1 MPRTPV
7 VSRTITFC
15 VLDAIIITDGEP
27 FQADLEV
34 PVICTGNLR
43 EASAFLRETGQI
55 DENEE
60 VVYAAITGVKN
71 IHLELDFL
79 KYIVVSDK
87 KFINSKELTT
97 RIPISRDGKDS
108 RVTLKTL
115 LNES

>member
-15 VLDAIIITDGEP
+15 ILDAIIITDGEP

-34 PVICTGNLR
+34 PVICAGNLK

-60 VVYAAITGVKN
+60 VVYATITGVKN
-71 IHLELDFL
+71 MRLELGFL

-87 KFINSKELTT
+87 KLINSKELTT
-97 RIPISRDGKDS
+97 RIPIAREGKDGQ
-108 RVTLKTL
+108 VTLKTL
-115 LNES
+115 LNEL

>member
-34 PVICTGNLR
+34 PVICAGNLR
-43 EASAFLRETGQI
+43 ETSAFLRETGQI

-60 VVYAAITGVKN
+60 VAYATIIGVKN
-71 IHLELDFL
+71 MRLELDFL

-97 RIPISRDGKDS
+97 RTPIARVGKDGQ
-108 RVTLKTL
+108 VTLKTL